1 MPEVELYDTTLRD
14 GSQAEGVAFSLK
26 DKLRI
31 VQALDGL
38 GVHYI
43 EGGYPGSNPKD
54 REFFKQVKHLDLKH
68 AYVTPFGST
77 RRGENSPEED
87 DNLLALLD
95 AGTKVVTIFGK
106 SWTLHAT
113 DVLGVSLEQN
123 LEMIE
128 DSVRFLTANGRE
140 VIYDAEHFFDGYKED
155 AEYALQTVEA
165 AIRGGAKCVVL
176 CDTNGGTMPL
186 DIKEIVEITKSR
198 FDRKAKPSVSEANIP
213 LGIHAHNDAGMA
225 VANSIIAVQAGA
237 VHVQGT
243 FNGYGE
249 RCGNANLSSIIPNL
263 KIKLGIDC
271 ISEEQL
277 RKLTDVSRLISEL
290 ANLAHDERQPY
301 VGKSAFAHKGGMHI
315 DAVRKNRHSFE
326 HLEPE
331 LVGNE
336 QRILISEQAG
346 KSAILKKLERDYS
359 HLSKNSLEVQK
370 VFDKLKEAEQDGY
383 QYEGAEA
390 SFQLL
395 THKTLNRYQPFF
407 DLMGFRV
414 IIERFS
420 EYEMPS
426 EATIKVCEPNGII
439 EHTAA
444 DGDGPVNALDNALR
458 KALEKFYPSL
468 KEVRLTDYKV
478 RVLDT
483 KGGTGAKV
491 RVLIEA
497 SDGEETWGTVGVSE
511 NIIQASWE
519 ALVDSLEYKLFKE
532 NYKNVKRDA

>member
-14 GSQAEGVAFSLK
+14 GSQAEGVSFSLK

-31 VQALDGL
+31 VQMLDKL

-54 REFFKQVKHLDLKH
+54 REFFQQVKQLDLKH
-68 AYVTPFGST
+68 AHVTPFGST
-77 RRGENSPEED
+77 RRAENRPDKD

-95 AGTKVVTIFGK
+95 TDTKFITLFGK
-106 SWTLHAT
+106 SWTLHVT
-113 DVLGVSLEQN
+113 DVLSVSLEQN

-128 DSVRFLTANGRE
+128 DSVHFLTENGRN

-155 AEYALQTVEA
+155 AKYTMQTVEA
-165 AIRGGAKCVVL
+165 AIQGGATCVVL

-186 DIKEIVEITKSR
+186 DIKKVVEITKSR
-198 FDRKAKPSVSEANIP
+198 FDIP
-213 LGIHAHNDAGMA
+213 LGIHVHNDAGMA

-243 FNGYGE
+243 FNSYGE

-263 KIKLGIDC
+263 KIKLGVDC

-315 DAVRKNRHSFE
+315 DAVRKNPRSFE
-326 HLEPE
+326 HIEPE

-336 QRILISEQAG
+336 RRIMISEQAG
-346 KSAILKKLERDYS
+346 KSAILEKLEREYS
-359 HLSKNSLEVQK
+359 YLSKGSLEVQK
-370 VFDKLKEAEQDGY
+370 VFEKMKEAEQEGY
-383 QYEGAEA
+383 QYEAAEA

-407 DLMGFRV
+407 ELMGFRL
-414 IIERFS
+414 IIEKFS

-426 EATIKVCEPNGII
+426 EATIKVCEPNGVI

-444 DGDGPVNALDNALR
+444 DGDGPVNALDKALR

-468 KEVRLTDYKV
+468 KEVHLTDYKV

-483 KGGTGAKV
+483 KAGTGAKV

-532 NYKNVKRDA
+532 KYKK

>member
-31 VQALDGL
+31 AQALDKL

-54 REFFKQVKHLDLKH
+54 REFFKRVEQLELKH
-68 AYVTPFGST
+68 AHVTPFGST
-77 RRGENSPEED
+77 RRAEKSPDED

-95 AGTKVVTIFGK
+95 AGTKFVTIFGK

-123 LEMIE
+123 LQMIE
-128 DSVRFLTANGRE
+128 DSVCFLAANGRD

-155 AEYALQTVEA
+155 SEYAMQTVEA

-186 DIKEIVEITKSR
+186 DIKEIFEITKSR
-198 FDRKAKPSVSEANIP
+198 FDIP

-225 VANSIIAVQAGA
+225 TANSIIAVQAGA
-237 VHVQGT
+237 VNVQGT

-263 KIKLGIDC
+263 KLKLRINC
-271 ISEEQL
+271 VSEEQL
-277 RKLTDVSRLISEL
+277 RQLTDVSRLISEL
-290 ANLAHDERQPY
+290 ANLPHDERQPY
-301 VGKSAFAHKGGMHI
+301 VGKSAFAHKGGMHS
-315 DAVRKNRHSFE
+315 DAVLKSRRSFE
-326 HLEPE
+326 HIEPE

-336 QRILISEQAG
+336 QRILVSEQAG
-346 KSAILKKLERDYS
+346 GSAILKKLEQEYP
-359 HLSKNSLEVQK
+359 HLSKRSLEVQK
-370 VFDKLKEAEQDGY
+370 VFEKMKEAEQEGY

-407 DLMGFRV
+407 DLTGFRV
-414 IIERFS
+414 IIEKFS

-426 EATIKVCEPNGII
+426 EATIKVCGPNGII

-468 KEVRLTDYKV
+468 KKVRLTDYKV

-483 KGGTGAKV
+483 KGGTSAKV

-532 NYKNVKRDA
+532 KYKNVKRDA